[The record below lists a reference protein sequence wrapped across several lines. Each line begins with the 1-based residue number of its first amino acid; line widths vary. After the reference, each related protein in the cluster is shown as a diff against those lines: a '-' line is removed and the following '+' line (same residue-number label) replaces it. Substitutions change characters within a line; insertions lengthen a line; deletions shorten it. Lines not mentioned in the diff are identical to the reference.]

1 MKTNTLTTIEVINSI
16 LLHDTSGHTVSLRA
30 KESNQA
36 SSKYKPVTSTLP
48 NCLQVA
54 ASLLQ
59 TFNYARQALGVSVR
73 IPRVINRIS
82 VTHKIATS

>member
-1 MKTNTLTTIEVINSI
+1 M

-54 ASLLQ
+54 TSLLQ
-59 TFNYARQALGVSVR
+59 TLNYARQALGLSVR
-73 IPRVINRIS
+73 IPKVIHRIS
-82 VTHKIATS
+82 VTHQTATS

>member
-1 MKTNTLTTIEVINSI
+1 MSYLQQPGVSRRSCRLMKTNKLTIIKIINSI
-16 LLHDTSGHTVSLRA
+16 RLHDISGHTVSLRA

-36 SSKYKPVTSTLP
+36 SSKYKPVTTTLP

-59 TFNYARQALGVSVR
+59 TFNYAR
-73 IPRVINRIS
+73 
-82 VTHKIATS
+82 